1 MKNKANYFSRIEWFC
16 ITVIVTVL
24 ALIVLPSLPPFFANK
39 ACARSTVKASTAKI
53 LVGSIIRGQQA
64 YYLEHGHFV
73 SSTQQVERNVEQLGI
88 SRELE
93 ARVENNWE
101 ISIQTKDDIAFAY
114 AVAKD
119 ANQKFYSYVAATTA
133 DGKTDNDR
141 WMSIICRTLEPS
153 TAQPAAPMLQES
165 QQFIFWRQDAKLVC
179 SSGTENC

>member
-1 MKNKANYFSRIEWFC
+1 MKDKAKYFSRIEWFC
-16 ITVIVTVL
+16 ITVIVIVL
-24 ALIVLPSLPPFFANK
+24 ASIVLPSLPPFFVSK

-53 LVGSIIRGQQA
+53 LVGRIIRGQQA
-64 YYLEHGHFV
+64 YYLEHGHFM
-73 SSTQQVERNVEQLGI
+73 SSTQQLEREFEQLGI
-88 SRELE
+88 SSELE
-93 ARVENNWE
+93 ANVENNWE

-114 AVAKD
+114 AVAKE

-133 DGKTDNDR
+133 YGKTDNDR
-141 WMSIICRTLEPS
+141 WIICRTLEPS